1 MGGDPAS
8 VQSGYMHDMPALA
21 PPARPTLRR
30 PERASL
36 GSAEPTVPELFRFM
50 AEAELRFESL
60 RMRIVD
66 RRTTAAG
73 EEVETHEIW
82 LRHPGQAKVVSGQGE
97 ATGRDFTV
105 WITDGET
112 VRTYDARDATATV
125 RRLPSAPVGS
135 TDPSLPP
142 FGRVY
147 LPVTALPPES
157 LADTFIHPNGMC
169 RNVLATGDV
178 RLLGT
183 AALVGQ
189 REVLLLRS
197 DHPRTSHVL
206 TDRPDHWLE
215 VGVDRQT
222 GLILLL
228 AEHVGDRMTRHAEA
242 VTVGLDEPIG
252 DEVFQLYISKDT
264 RVLY

>member
-1 MGGDPAS
+1 MAS
-8 VQSGYMHDMPALA
+8 VQSVAMHDMPALA
-21 PPARPTLRR
+21 PPARPALRR

-36 GSAEPTVPELFRFM
+36 GSAHPSLPELFRFM

-60 RMRIVD
+60 RLRIVD
-66 RRTTAAG
+66 RRTTVTG
-73 EEVETHEIW
+73 QEVETHEIW
-82 LRHPGQAKVVSGQGE
+82 LRHPGQAKVVSGQGD

-105 WITDGET
+105 WITDGEV

-125 RRLPSAPVGS
+125 RRLPNAPVGS
-135 TDPSLPP
+135 TDPDLPP
-142 FGRVY
+142 FARLYV
-147 LPVTALPPES
+147 PVTALPPES
-157 LADTFIHPNGMC
+157 LADAFIHPNGMC
-169 RNVLATGDV
+169 RNVLATGNV

-183 AALVGQ
+183 AALAGD

-228 AEHVGDRMTRHAEA
+228 AEHVGDQMTRHAEA
-242 VTVGLDEPIG
+242 VSVGIDEPIG
-252 DEVFQLYISKDT
+252 DEAFRLHISNDT